1 MSHTAS
7 SSTPPTAAA
16 PHAPPA
22 QWQHLKSATLRL
34 FDLVLQALEP
44 AASAAHYHSRADLL
58 EQQRITLQQQL
69 QGSHCSM
76 AQNNSSDGDHVS
88 SSDSDEG
95 GEREDLSTGT
105 DDADS
110 GEDEES
116 DEEGDDRD
124 EEDEEDEEDDGDD
137 DEGAEKEAL
146 STGLDINLSD
156 DSDDDEEAEKEALST
171 GMDINLSDD
180 SDDEQKALSLGLD
193 INLSDGSDDEQ
204 KALSLGL
211 DINLSDDS
219 DDDEEAEQEAQ
230 CSEGEETFAC
240 NMSSHDSDTAL
251 DDHQE
256 SNDEEHDDDKDG
268 DDDDD
273 DDDGDDD
280 DDDDDNDEDDSQFER
295 KRKAASTAAAPTAKR
310 QHTVEEQEGL
320 SSSSKQP
327 RSQHSVLSREQYSNL
342 KQRIQRV
349 AQAQP
354 RDDSAAARAR
364 SLAWEIK
371 KESTL
376 QDIQRIYNGAITL
389 YTQQRFTAQLMLGKY
404 FQETKRWKDAQQD
417 QQLSSQDW
425 NSFLRTHLRM
435 DKKEVRRTKDLMS
448 AYQLQQELP
457 MLRFY
462 DGSCGTLSSMGFA
475 KIRRTV
481 RASGDWA
488 FWQN

>member
-156 DSDDDEEAEKEALST
+156 DSDDDEEAE
-171 GMDINLSDD
+171 
-180 SDDEQKALSLGLD
+180 
-193 INLSDGSDDEQ
+193 
-204 KALSLGL
+204 
-211 DINLSDDS
+211 
-219 DDDEEAEQEAQ
+219 QEAQ

-240 NMSSHDSDTAL
+240 NVSSHDSDTAL

-280 DDDDDNDEDDSQFER
+280 DDDDDNDEDDSQFDR

>member
-156 DSDDDEEAEKEALST
+156 DSDDDEEAE
-171 GMDINLSDD
+171 
-180 SDDEQKALSLGLD
+180 
-193 INLSDGSDDEQ
+193 
-204 KALSLGL
+204 
-211 DINLSDDS
+211 
-219 DDDEEAEQEAQ
+219 QEAQ

-240 NMSSHDSDTAL
+240 NVSSHDSDTAL

-268 DDDDD
+268 DDEDDD
-273 DDDGDDD
+273 DDD

-462 DGSCGTLSSMGFA
+462 DGSCGTVQHGLRQDQTHCEGQWGLGLLA
-475 KIRRTV
+475 KLRGCHEMPHSWEPPRVTD
-481 RASGDWA
+481 RGDVMV
-488 FWQN
+488 

>member
-156 DSDDDEEAEKEALST
+156 DSDDDEEAE
-171 GMDINLSDD
+171 
-180 SDDEQKALSLGLD
+180 
-193 INLSDGSDDEQ
+193 
-204 KALSLGL
+204 
-211 DINLSDDS
+211 
-219 DDDEEAEQEAQ
+219 QEAQ

-240 NMSSHDSDTAL
+240 NVSSHDSDTAL

-462 DGSCGTLSSMGFA
+462 DGSCGTVQHGLRQDQTHCEGQWGLGLLA
-475 KIRRTV
+475 KLRGCHEMPHSWEPPRVTD
-481 RASGDWA
+481 RGDVMV
-488 FWQN
+488 

>member
-1 MSHTAS
+1 M
-7 SSTPPTAAA
+7 
-16 PHAPPA
+16 
-22 QWQHLKSATLRL
+22 
-34 FDLVLQALEP
+34 
-44 AASAAHYHSRADLL
+44 
-58 EQQRITLQQQL
+58 
-69 QGSHCSM
+69 
-76 AQNNSSDGDHVS
+76 
-88 SSDSDEG
+88 
-95 GEREDLSTGT
+95 
-105 DDADS
+105 
-110 GEDEES
+110 
-116 DEEGDDRD
+116 
-124 EEDEEDEEDDGDD
+124 
-137 DEGAEKEAL
+137 
-146 STGLDINLSD
+146 STGL
-156 DSDDDEEAEKEALST
+156 
-171 GMDINLSDD
+171 DINLSDD
-180 SDDEQKALSLGLD
+180 SDDEQKALST
-193 INLSDGSDDEQ
+193 
-204 KALSLGL
+204 GL

-240 NMSSHDSDTAL
+240 NVSSHDSDTAL

-280 DDDDDNDEDDSQFER
+280 DDDDDNDEDDSQFDR